1 MQGMVSMLSWAVLAG
16 AFPTVCA
23 AVLDANAAQAFC
35 ADLSDDGKRRTSIS
49 TFGDGE
55 KDFAPPTAAF
65 GRDGALLLAM
75 SGRRLADERFPE
87 ARVLAWA
94 PPGAPIERVPQDA
107 SCRGEAC
114 FEEAL
119 GVDLEGTRWTRLV
132 FPAHT
137 AFLAWR
143 RGSTKRRLVF
153 DDRKLQ
159 QGKAAPQAAL
169 FDLSTRQALVW
180 NEGRRDFRVVDLS
193 KPKPAGRALAFLAS
207 GEQAFPLRFE
217 GGVVWFRI
225 VSPGRAVLAR
235 VSVADG
241 TRADV
246 GVLGAGPLEG
256 VTDVFFVL
264 EAAGAV
270 FVRALSGASPSV
282 VRIDLG
288 TKEGAVVA
296 PGASLQAVSSDGRF
310 IAFTASP
317 KPGTPDAPFALT
329 VLELASNDRRQLS
342 LGPLLVPDA
351 LAVSLLSP

>member
-1 MQGMVSMLSWAVLAG
+1 MPGMVSMLSWAVLAG

-23 AVLDANAAQAFC
+23 AVLDANAAQSFC
-35 ADLSDDGKRRTSIS
+35 APDADGGRRQVLVS

-65 GRDGALLLAM
+65 GRDGAMLLAM
-75 SGRRLADERFPE
+75 SGRRLGDERFPE

-94 PPGAPIERVPQDA
+94 LPEATIERVPQDS

-137 AFLAWR
+137 VFLAWP
-143 RGSTKRRLVF
+143 RGSTKRRVVF

-159 QGKAAPQAAL
+159 QGKPEPQAAL
-169 FDLSTRQALVW
+169 FDVTTRQALVW
-180 NEGRRDFRVVDLS
+180 NEGRRDFKVVDLS
-193 KPKPAGRALAFLAS
+193 KPKPPARSLTFLAP
-207 GEQAFPLRFE
+207 GEQAFPLRFD
-217 GGVVWFRI
+217 GGALWFRI
-225 VSPGRAVLAR
+225 VSRGRAVLAR
-235 VSVADG
+235 VTADG
-241 TRADV
+241 KRNDV
-246 GVLGAGPLEG
+246 GVLGAGALEG
-256 VTDVFFVL
+256 VSDVFFVL

-282 VRIDLG
+282 VRIDLV

-296 PGASLQAVSSDGRF
+296 PAASLQAVSADGRF
-310 IAFTASP
+310 VAFTTSP
-317 KPGTPDAPFALT
+317 KPGTPEAPFHLT
-329 VLELASNDRRQLS
+329 VLELGSNESRHLS
-342 LGPLLVPDA
+342 LGALVVPDA
-351 LAVSLLSP
+351 VTVSLLPP